1 MAGPGFS
8 SRGLQKALE
17 HPLIQHPLIQLPLQ
31 GLRTSRPSRSGVR
44 PIALEARVARK
55 DRRTLEI
62 RHLFPLPQQGEE
74 TSYTYDAYLFFPA
87 TFGIGPQSWS
97 RSDFYRNATLQL
109 RLNSPHLSLHD
120 LADLEQAQNPA
131 GHLRKLINHLL
142 EPDVPGAQQMAAL
155 AQMFGAELADKVTE
169 QAQELREQAS
179 RVRLSTHAERLERD
193 IEAFCEDVL
202 LALGT
207 LKRLRAKALAYAPIA
222 PQPLLAALAMAEEF
236 ASAIVDE
243 RLARLALHLETCPSL
258 RDGSGRLLRLR
269 LLLGQTVETVNHRRL
284 DQGYAVPDTSAH
296 DGEWFTYRKATL
308 RRELQRCLYVNTRE
322 LARDPF
328 YRNSAAMVGAGLA
341 ATWATLAQFSL
352 FQQGLA
358 NPNSLALL
366 GAAVGAY
373 VLKDRI
379 KEWARNEL
387 SDWLLRWDHDQELSS
402 ETLEQIGMGGFS
414 GRARERMRYVREE
427 QIPAEVMAIRTYC
440 HSMKDLEVD
449 KEQVIHYHRSLT
461 LEPRAGMAMPE
472 GFGIREFFRLAMD
485 PLLKQ
490 LDDPRDEMAFF
501 DPLAGKFREVVLP
514 RVYHLNLVLVT
525 TDEARGI
532 RLHQGIRVVVDRK
545 RILRVETI
553 VMNEGAIDGKDQGE
567 DNVPMVSQR

>member
-1 MAGPGFS
+1 MSSPGFTT
-8 SRGLQKALE
+8 RGLQQALSQV
-17 HPLIQHPLIQLPLQ
+17 PLIQHPLIQLPLQ
-31 GLRTSRPSRSGVR
+31 GLRSPKPRKGEVR
-44 PIALEARVARK
+44 PIALEAVVGKK

-62 RHLFPLPQQGEE
+62 RHLFPLPAQGEE
-74 TSYTYDAYLFFPA
+74 SSYTYDAYLFFPA
-87 TFGIGPQSWS
+87 SFGVTPQSWT
-97 RSDFYRNATLQL
+97 RSDFYRTATLQL

-120 LADLEQAQNPA
+120 LANLEQSQNPA
-131 GHLRKLINHLL
+131 GHLRKLINRLL
-142 EPDVPGAQQMAAL
+142 EPDVPGARSMAAL

-169 QAQELREQAS
+169 QALELREQAS
-179 RVRLSTHAERLERD
+179 KVRLSTQGERLERD

-207 LKRLRAKALAYAPIA
+207 LKRLRAKALAYAPVA
-222 PQPLLAALAMAEEF
+222 PSQLLVALSMSEEF

-243 RLARLALHLETCPSL
+243 RLARLALHLENCPGL
-258 RDGSGRLLRLR
+258 RDGSGRILRLR
-269 LLLGQTVETVNHRRL
+269 LRLGQTVEMVNHRRL

-322 LARDPF
+322 LSRDPF
-328 YRNSAAMVGAGLA
+328 YRNSAAVVGAGLA

-352 FQQGLA
+352 FQQGLT

-366 GAAVGAY
+366 AAAVGAY
-373 VLKDRI
+373 ILKDRI

-402 ETLEQIGMGGFS
+402 DTLEQIGIGGFT
-414 GRARERMRYVREE
+414 GRARERMRYVKPDA
-427 QIPAEVMAIRTYC
+427 IPPEVVDIRSFV

-449 KEQVIHYHRSLT
+449 QEQVIHYHRALT
-461 LEPRAGMAMPE
+461 IEPRAGMAMPE
-472 GFGIREFFRLAMD
+472 GFGIREFFRLSMD

-501 DPLAGKFREVVLP
+501 DPLQGRFREVVLP
-514 RVYHLNLVLVT
+514 RVYHLNIVLLT
-525 TDEARGI
+525 TDVVRN
-532 RLHQGIRVVVDRK
+532 LKQYQGVRVVVDRK
-545 RILRVETI
+545 RILRVET
-553 VMNEGAIDGKDQGE
+553 VMMQEVSGAGQPESVEGALG
-567 DNVPMVSQR
+567 